1 MENDSADGASSTESR
16 GAGTMDDQR
25 TIMHT
30 MEAARPPLRSF
41 APRPMRGHDDEP

>member
-16 GAGTMDDQR
+16 GTVPR
-25 TIMHT
+25 HT